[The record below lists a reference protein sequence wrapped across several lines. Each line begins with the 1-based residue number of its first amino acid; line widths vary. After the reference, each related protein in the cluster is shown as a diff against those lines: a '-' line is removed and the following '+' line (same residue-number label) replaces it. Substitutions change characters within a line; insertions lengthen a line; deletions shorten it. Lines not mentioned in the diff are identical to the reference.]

1 MTTLPIIKVIVKC
14 IQQLKFIIK
23 YATFFK
29 HNLHSIYFN
38 FLYYTLFYLFSKP
51 MHIPLFLSL
60 LANITYFAK
69 KHFYEIILIYGRMP
83 FEAVQKL
90 NFEYFFV

>member
-1 MTTLPIIKVIVKC
+1 
-14 IQQLKFIIK
+14 
-23 YATFFK
+23 
-29 HNLHSIYFN
+29 
-38 FLYYTLFYLFSKP
+38 